1 MTIVSSGP
9 ISMSAI
15 GAEEGLA
22 GTNISLTAASTNINP
37 ISPIKPDGII
47 PHAMSEFYSYNH
59 GSFTTTT
66 TTLATTTTTT
76 LAPTSTT
83 TTTTLGTTTTTTLPT
98 TTTTTL
104 PTTTT
109 TTIAVTY
116 NVSPNTTTVNEGQ
129 AVTFTVTTTGV
140 PDGTTLFWTNAGTT
154 DANDF
159 TDFNDYGS
167 FQIFSNTATIVRTL
181 RNDLSTEGT
190 ETILFKVRTGSISG
204 TVRANA
210 ATVNVTDTSVQTT
223 TTTTLPTTTTTTLP
237 TTTTTSS
244 TTTTTTYDPGAP
256 ISITYSYEASA
267 DPSCNY
273 LSSYNRLVIVVNGT
287 GYPVTSGS
295 PGTESGTFTA
305 VPVYAG
311 DTVYATTTWKN
322 STFCAACGGGPAIT
336 EVSSWTASTVFQAN
350 CNSPVFDYAIS
361 TTTRVVT
368 APTDTIDY
376 TSGPS

>member
-1 MTIVSSGP
+1 
-9 ISMSAI
+9 MSAI

-116 NVSPNTTTVNEGQ
+116 NVSPNTTTANEGQ

-167 FQIFSNTATIVRTL
+167 FQIYSNTAQIVRTL
-181 RNDLSTEGT
+181 RNDLTTEGT

-244 TTTTTTYDPGAP
+244 TTTTTTYYNQP
-256 ISITYSYEASA
+256 ITITYSYEASA

-336 EVSSWTASTVFQAN
+336 EVSSWTASTVYQAD
-350 CNSPVFDYAIS
+350 CILPGTSDYAIS
-361 TTTRVVT
+361 TTTRVIT

-376 TSGPS
+376 TTGPS